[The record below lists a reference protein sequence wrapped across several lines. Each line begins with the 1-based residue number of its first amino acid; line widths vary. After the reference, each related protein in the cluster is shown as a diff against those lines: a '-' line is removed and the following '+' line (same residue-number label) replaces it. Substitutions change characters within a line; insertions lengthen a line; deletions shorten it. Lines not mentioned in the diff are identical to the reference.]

1 MMPALRKLLPPLV
14 ALVIILALWE
24 GLTRA
29 LHIKT
34 FELPPPSAIFLA
46 ALKNARVREKILYPE
61 GGHIINLQR
70 PEETARDAKAFLD
83 RNVRP

>member
-1 MMPALRKLLPPLV
+1 MRAPSLVLWGGAGQALSV
-14 ALVIILALWE
+14 QTADA
-24 GLTRA
+24 
-29 LHIKT
+29 
-34 FELPPPSAIFLA
+34 FLG

-83 RNVRP
+83 RHVRP